1 MFPFKGYYTLP
12 LDPSLKLWFE
22 ADKVNNVNTALP
34 SNGANISS
42 WYDISGL
49 GAIPTKS
56 TAANQPVFT
65 TNVANGNPAITFN
78 SDGGGANGDSV
89 TTNTSSILSSLD
101 MSTVADGFTV
111 FVCAQI
117 DNLTPPSTSSGCLF
131 FIQGSSPNSNEQ
143 VQVSQTSSGQIN
155 SSTVTSAGVQ
165 RSGTAGNAVVN
176 TPFINSFWWD
186 KANTTIAAQFNSNSI
201 VTISSAVSGLN
212 ANPTLLAI
220 GQQKASQPTRQFDG
234 KIFCILLYSRY
245 LSSEERTIVK
255 QYLGTKYG
263 VSV

>member
-1 MFPFKGYYTLP
+1 MFPFKGYYKLP

-22 ADKVNNVNTALP
+22 ADKVGNVNSTLP
-34 SNGANISS
+34 SNGTNIST

-49 GAIPTKS
+49 GAIPSNS
-56 TAANQPVFT
+56 TAANQPVFN

-78 SDGGGANGDSV
+78 SDGGGTNGDSV
-89 TTNTSSILSSLD
+89 ITNNSSILSSID
-101 MSTVADGFTV
+101 MSTTADGFTV

-117 DNLTPPSTSSGCLF
+117 DNLTPPSTSSGCMF
-131 FIQGSSPNSNEQ
+131 FIQWSSPSSNEQ
-143 VQVSQTSSGQIN
+143 IQISQTSSGQIN
-155 SSTVTSAGVQ
+155 SSIVTSGSIQMVG
-165 RSGTAGNAVVN
+165 SAGNAVVN

-186 KANTTIAAQFNSNSI
+186 KTNTTIAAQFNSNSI
-201 VTISSAVSGLN
+201 STISSSVSGIN
-212 ANPTLLAI
+212 ATPTLLAI
-220 GQQKASQPTRQFDG
+220 GQQKVSQPTRQFDG